1 MRVTSS
7 SYAHLDPA
15 PKMRYAISSCKYIGE
30 ATQDENGPMPKKA
43 KGGI

>member
-30 ATQDENGPMPKKA
+30 ATQDENGPTA
-43 KGGI
+43 FEGESGL